1 MSRWI
6 IPLNPAPNARIQL
19 LCLPYA
25 GGGSAVF
32 RPWKNQLPASI
43 GLSCVQLPGRETRF
57 AEPPVT
63 DITQMAT
70 QIMTELMPLLA
81 KPYALFGHSMGAL
94 LAFELVRQL
103 QSRQMPL
110 PQHFF
115 ASGRAAPQRPRTLP
129 PLQRL
134 PDWEFVQ
141 ALNERYGGIDP
152 VVLQHQELLDLLLPA
167 LRADIIAVENY
178 GYQPLPLPLGCPLTV
193 YGGSHD
199 PQVSPL
205 DLQDWRI
212 HTQQSF
218 QVEILPGG
226 HFFLNESRLPLL
238 DSIAKILNG

>member
-6 IPLNPAPNARIQL
+6 IPLNPAPHAPIQL

-32 RPWKNQLPASI
+32 RPWKSLLPGSIGLYSVQLPA
-43 GLSCVQLPGRETRF
+43 RETRF

-63 DITQMAT
+63 DIMQMVT
-70 QIMTELMPLLA
+70 QIMMELTPLLA

-94 LAFELVRQL
+94 LAFELLRQL
-103 QSRQMPL
+103 QSARMPL

-115 ASGRAAPQRPRTLP
+115 ASGRVAPQQQRTLP
-129 PLQRL
+129 PLQYL
-134 PDWEFVQ
+134 PDPAFVH
-141 ALNERYGGIDP
+141 ALNDRYGGIDP
-152 VVLQHQELLDLLLPA
+152 VVLQHQDLLDLLLPA

-178 GYQPLPLPLGCPLTV
+178 RYQPLPQPLLCPMTV

-212 HTQQSF
+212 HTQQPF
-218 QVEILPGG
+218 QVEIFPGG

-238 DSIAKILNG
+238 ASIAKILNG